1 VTNAP
6 AVLTALGDP
15 TRRAIFERLANGPCA
30 VLDISRDLP
39 VTRSAVSQHLKV
51 LKSVGLVTDRAV
63 GTRRVYTVDPKAL
76 AVVREYFDAF
86 WKQSLAAFR
95 SAAERQTS
103 EET

>member
-1 VTNAP
+1 
-6 AVLTALGDP
+6 
-15 TRRAIFERLANGPCA
+15 
-30 VLDISRDLP
+30 
-39 VTRSAVSQHLKV
+39 
-51 LKSVGLVTDRAV
+51 
-63 GTRRVYTVDPKAL
+63 VYTVDPKAL

>member
-1 VTNAP
+1 VTNAS

-15 TRRAIFERLANGPCA
+15 TRRAIFERLASGPCA

-51 LKSVGLVTDRAV
+51 LKSVGLVTDRAE
-63 GTRRVYTVDPKAL
+63 GTRRVYTVDPEAL
-76 AVVREYFDAF
+76 ATVREYFDSF

-95 SAAERQTS
+95 SAAEHRTS